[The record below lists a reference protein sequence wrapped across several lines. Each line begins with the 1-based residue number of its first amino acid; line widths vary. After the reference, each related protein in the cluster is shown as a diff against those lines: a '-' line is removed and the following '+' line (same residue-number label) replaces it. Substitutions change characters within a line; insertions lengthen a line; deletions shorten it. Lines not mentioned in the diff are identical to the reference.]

1 MFCILPPQIYCFCT
15 SYRLSQIHIYK
26 RKLKVYRKWGIFKE
40 IIVILNHISLWKWH
54 VYCPVK
60 GRILPNKNV
69 LIYSHSSSSIP
80 FFHQTQNKILWRM
93 LGKWLLTS
101 IVILFFFCSYGNQW
115 RFLSQAFFSIY
126 SLWIKEYL
134 TVLETRVWI
143 NDDRIVQPTS
153 KVVNKYLSRFVL
165 YFTTEFYFVSALHS
179 GYCKSIFM
187 KGNWK

>member
-1 MFCILPPQIYCFCT
+1 MFIVLLKDEF
-15 SYRLSQIHIYK
+15 SQIKTSSFTHTQVVQFLSSTK
-26 RKLKVYRKWGIFKE
+26 HKTRFCEECWGNGYWPPYEQK
-40 IIVILNHISLWKWH
+40 K
-54 VYCPVK
+54 K
-60 GRILPNKNV
+60 KN
-69 LIYSHSSSSIP
+69 Y
-80 FFHQTQNKILWRM
+80 N
-93 LGKWLLTS
+93 
-101 IVILFFFCSYGNQW
+101 GNQW